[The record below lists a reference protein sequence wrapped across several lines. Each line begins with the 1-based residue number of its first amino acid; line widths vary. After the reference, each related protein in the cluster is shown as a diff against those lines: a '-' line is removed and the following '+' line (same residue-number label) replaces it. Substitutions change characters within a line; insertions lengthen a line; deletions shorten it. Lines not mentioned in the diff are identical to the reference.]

1 MRWLSALLVFC
12 LSYTFA
18 HEALCHGGALDILSK
33 CFSHVG
39 SQHDHESHVLTN
51 HNHQPH
57 QPHQTDHG
65 CDHHDDE
72 KHDHPLKTLLVK
84 KDPPLHRRILLSQA
98 GTVAYL
104 MPGSARSALASLF
117 DYSAIPDAESSVPGY
132 LRAHILRL

>member
-18 HEALCHGGALDILSK
+18 HEAVCHGGALDILSR

-39 SQHDHESHVLTN
+39 SQHDHVSHVLTN
-51 HNHQPH
+51 HNHQAH
-57 QPHQTDHG
+57 QPCHG
-65 CDHHDDE
+65 KDHHDDE

-98 GTVAYL
+98 GTVAFL
-104 MPGSARSALASLF
+104 RPGSARSALASPLDF
-117 DYSAIPDAESSVPGY
+117 SAFPDAGSSVPGY
-132 LRAHILRL
+132 LRAHVLRL